1 MYLTVLSPHTKHASG
16 HLKEEKKKKTKNNK
30 GIIWSHHPQIH
41 TVTEGTL
48 FQYIKEIISVE
59 MFIPLDVLT

>member
-1 MYLTVLSPHTKHASG
+1 MYLTVLSPHTKHASAG
-16 HLKEEKKKKTKNNK
+16 HLKEEKKKKNK
-30 GIIWSHHPQIH
+30 GIIWSYHPQIH